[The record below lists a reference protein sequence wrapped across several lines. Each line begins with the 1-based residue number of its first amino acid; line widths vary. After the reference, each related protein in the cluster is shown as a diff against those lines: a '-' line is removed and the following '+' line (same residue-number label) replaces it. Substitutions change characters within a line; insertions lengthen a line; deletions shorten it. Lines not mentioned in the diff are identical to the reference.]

1 MTVSEL
7 IDILKIIK
15 ETAGEDIPIYV
26 FNSYAYLTNNERQ
39 PVWKIEGV
47 TVSLHEQ
54 ESIQLNG
61 KGSPHTFVGV
71 C

>member
-15 ETAGEDIPIYV
+15 ETKGEDTPVYV
-26 FNSYAYLTNNERQ
+26 FNSYTYLTNNERQ
-39 PVWKIEGV
+39 PLWKTEGV

-54 ESIQLNG
+54 ESIQLDG
-61 KGSPHTFVGV
+61 KGSSHTFIGV

>member
-15 ETAGEDIPIYV
+15 ETKGEDTPVYV

-39 PVWKIEGV
+39 SLWKTEGV
-47 TVSLHEQ
+47 TVGLHEQ

-61 KGSPHTFVGV
+61 KGDSHTFVGV

>member
-15 ETAGEDIPIYV
+15 ETKDEDTPIYV

-39 PVWKIEGV
+39 PLWKTEGV

-54 ESIQLNG
+54 ESIQLDG
-61 KGSPHTFVGV
+61 KGSPYTFVGV